1 MTCTALAQ
9 GPNELA
15 VPGFSCST
23 GQYAVRLPQ
32 SLQKLR
38 HMATLVAE
46 ERPRSEAGW
55 EQYRVLKFPGLELG
69 ILKGD
74 QKDTYML
81 EHATITGPQWRI
93 AEPLRVKSPAAA
105 VFESLQLGQPAD
117 GVWKLWGPGPE
128 QALLTIRDG
137 LILQIKYSC
146 YSG

>member
-1 MTCTALAQ
+1 MAES
-9 GPNELA
+9 PNELA
-15 VPGFSCST
+15 VQGFSCSA

-38 HMATLVAE
+38 HLATHVTE
-46 ERPRSEAGW
+46 ERPRTGAGW
-55 EQYRVLKFPGLELG
+55 EQYRVLKFPGLEVG
-69 ILKGD
+69 IMIGE
-74 QKDTYML
+74 QKDTYVL

-93 AEPLRVKSPAAA
+93 VEPLRVKSSAAA
-105 VFESLQLGQPAD
+105 VFESLLLRQPAD

-137 LILQIKYSC
+137 LVLQIKYSC